1 MKKEVKNLMGGKF
14 RAITQVF
21 CVLVLA
27 LSLSLATAVPVMA
40 VEFPSISPTTVQYD
54 LDEPAEV
61 MATITWG
68 IASNIVAITD
78 DEGNLTPGLGN
89 DYIVLVKHLI
99 ILNTYL
105 KDKLTDI
112 GDSVELIIK
121 FDVGAASF
129 TITAIGT
136 PPAISPTT
144 AQYDLDDPADVKT
157 TITWGTAT
165 SVDSIVDDDGHTLTG
180 TEYTVPDRDH
190 EMSANL
196 TIRSGAY
203 LAGKLTDIGDKVMLT
218 INFNRGDPATL
229 TITAIGTQ
237 PSVSPTTGQ
246 YNIDSPADVKTT
258 ITWGTAA
265 SVASIVD
272 DDGHTLTGTEYTV
285 TPITPGVSASLTI
298 RSGAYLAGKL
308 TDIGDKVVLTIN
320 FNLGN
325 NATFEITATG
335 INGAVSPQAK
345 EYDID
350 NPADVKTTITWGTA
364 TSVVSIVDDDG
375 HTLTGTEYTVTPITA
390 GVSANLTILSS
401 TYLAGKLTDI
411 GDNVVLTIKFDLG
424 SNATFTITAI
434 GIQPKVSPQ
443 TKEYNLDNPAN
454 ATTTITWGTA
464 TAVAS
469 IVDDD
474 HYTLVKDTDYTV
486 TPINVNN
493 ATLTI
498 LNEPYLE
505 GKHMDIGDSVVLTI
519 GFNVGADATFTIT
532 PLGVQPSI
540 YPTTATH
547 DIIARNDVTTT
558 ITWGSATSVVSIVDD
573 DAYLLAEGLH
583 YTVTP
588 ITAGVSA
595 NLTILS
601 STYLAG
607 KLGSFG
613 EKVVLTIG
621 FDVGRDATLTINVPA
636 ICFIATAAYGT
647 PMAEEIQILREFRDE
662 YLLTNPLGQ
671 ALVDLYY
678 NVSPPI
684 AEFITEHPGLKPV
697 VRAGLLPAVA
707 MSAVAVNTTPVQKT
721 AILGSLLLVSV
732 ALAVWAVRRRGRGP
746 EYT

>member
-1 MKKEVKNLMGGKF
+1 M
-14 RAITQVF
+14 
-21 CVLVLA
+21 
-27 LSLSLATAVPVMA
+27 PVSA
-40 VEFPSISPTTVQYD
+40 VELPSISPTTAQYD
-54 LDEPAEV
+54 LDDPAEV
-61 MATITWG
+61 MTTIDWG

-78 DEGNLTPGLGN
+78 DEGNLIPGLGQ

-105 KDKLTDI
+105 EDKLTDI
-112 GDSVELIIK
+112 GESVELLIK
-121 FDVGAASF
+121 FDVGAAAL

-136 PPAISPTT
+136 PPGISPTT
-144 AQYDLDDPADVKT
+144 AQYNLDSPADVKT

-165 SVDSIVDDDGHTLTG
+165 SVASIVDDDGHTLTG
-180 TEYTVPDRDH
+180 TQYSVTPIDPGV
-190 EMSANL
+190 SANL
-196 TIRSGAY
+196 TIRSGSY
-203 LAGKLTDIGDKVMLT
+203 LAGKLTDIGDKVALT
-218 INFNRGDPATL
+218 IKFNVGDLATFNV
-229 TITAIGTQ
+229 TAIGTQ
-237 PSVSPTTGQ
+237 PSISPTAAQ

-272 DDGHTLTGTEYTV
+272 DDGHTLTGTQYTV

-298 RSGAYLAGKL
+298 RSSQYLAGKL

-325 NATFEITATG
+325 NATFDITATG
-335 INGAVSPQAK
+335 INAAVSPQAK
-345 EYDID
+345 DYDID

-364 TSVVSIVDDDG
+364 SSVASIVDDDG
-375 HTLTGTEYTVTPITA
+375 HTLTGTEYTVTPITP
-390 GVSANLTILSS
+390 GVSASLTIRNIQ
-401 TYLAGKLTDI
+401 YLAGKLTDI
-411 GDNVVLTIKFDLG
+411 GDKVVLTIKFDLG

-443 TKEYNLDNPAN
+443 TKEYDLDNPAN
-454 ATTTITWGTA
+454 AATNITWGTA

-474 HYTLVKDTDYTV
+474 HYALVKDTDYTV
-486 TPINVNN
+486 APIDANK

-505 GKHMDIGDSVVLTI
+505 GKHMDIGDSLVLTI

-532 PLGVQPSI
+532 PMGIQPSI
-540 YPTTATH
+540 YPATATH
-547 DIIARNDVTTT
+547 DVIARNDVTTT

-573 DAYLLAEGLH
+573 DAYLLAEGMH

-588 ITAGVSA
+588 ITPGVSA

-621 FDVGRDATLTINVPA
+621 FDVGRDATLTINVPEV
-636 ICFIATAAYGT
+636 CFIATAAYGT

-671 ALVDLYY
+671 ALVGVYY
-678 NVSPPI
+678 RVSPPI
-684 AEFITEHPGLKPV
+684 AEFITEHPSLKPI
-697 VRAGLLPAVA
+697 VRAGLVPAVA
-707 MSAVAVNTTPVQKT
+707 MSTVAVNTTPIEKT
-721 AILGSLLLVSV
+721 AIVGSLVLVSV
-732 ALAVWAVRRRGRGP
+732 ALAVWAIRRRGRGP